1 MGINGVIDV
10 YVPYGELDD
19 YIDIY
24 PIPIGIIGKV
34 KGVIGGKGMGGMT
47 IGAIGAKGNIGA
59 IGGM

>member
-1 MGINGVIDV
+1 MPNGV
-10 YVPYGELDD
+10 EDD

-34 KGVIGGKGMGGMT
+34 KGVIGGKDMGGIT
-47 IGAIGAKGNIGA
+47 IGGIGVIEGKGIIGA